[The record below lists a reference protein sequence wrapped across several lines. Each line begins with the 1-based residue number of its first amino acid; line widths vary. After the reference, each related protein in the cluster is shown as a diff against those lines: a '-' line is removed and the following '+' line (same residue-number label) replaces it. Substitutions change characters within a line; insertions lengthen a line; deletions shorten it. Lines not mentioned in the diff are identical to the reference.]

1 MIDHMRFLFQPVLTT
16 VVCACVLFAPGLTL
30 AQTLKPTPTK
40 PGAERLNL
48 KLPTTPSVSE
58 PLEEGLRP
66 LDFIVAV
73 VDNEPITNL
82 EVNNLAAMVDPA
94 ANKLGR
100 ETLLREALENLI
112 NESAQLQVARQS
124 NLQISATEL
133 QQAIESTAKRNQIT
147 VEEMQ
152 QRLKSQGITWER
164 YRAQIKRQMLLQRV
178 REREVSGR
186 IKIQDHEVEAFL
198 QENMKE
204 TDNSKADIHIAHI
217 LIAVSDKATPD
228 ELTLALSKAEEALRL
243 AKSGEDF
250 GKLAAQ
256 YSQAPDKVNGGQL
269 GLRNPDRY
277 PSLFVEAVVS
287 LPVGGLAG
295 PIRSGAGFH
304 VLKLLE
310 RQSPN
315 ALPSTITQ
323 THARHILLRPG
334 NQLSQDA
341 ARAQLAG
348 FRKQIESGSAK
359 FDELARQHSQDGS
372 ATQGGDLGWANPGT
386 MVPEF
391 EKVMDM
397 LKPGEISDPLVSRFG
412 VHLVQVLERREE
424 PLTIRDK
431 QDMAR
436 NILRE
441 RKFDET
447 LKNWEREMR
456 GRAYVEYRDPPQ

>member
-198 QENMKE
+198 
-204 TDNSKADIHIAHI
+204 H
-217 LIAVSDKATPD
+217 L
-228 ELTLALSKAEEALRL
+228 
-243 AKSGEDF
+243 
-250 GKLAAQ
+250 
-256 YSQAPDKVNGGQL
+256 
-269 GLRNPDRY
+269 
-277 PSLFVEAVVS
+277 
-287 LPVGGLAG
+287 
-295 PIRSGAGFH
+295 
-304 VLKLLE
+304 
-310 RQSPN
+310 
-315 ALPSTITQ
+315 
-323 THARHILLRPG
+323 
-334 NQLSQDA
+334 
-341 ARAQLAG
+341 
-348 FRKQIESGSAK
+348 
-359 FDELARQHSQDGS
+359 
-372 ATQGGDLGWANPGT
+372 
-386 MVPEF
+386 
-391 EKVMDM
+391 M
-397 LKPGEISDPLVSRFG
+397 LKSR
-412 VHLVQVLERREE
+412 
-424 PLTIRDK
+424 
-431 QDMAR
+431 
-436 NILRE
+436 
-441 RKFDET
+441 
-447 LKNWEREMR
+447 
-456 GRAYVEYRDPPQ
+456 